1 MAFQSLYRRY
11 RPGRFSEIKGQDHVK
26 LALQNAVREG
36 NVSHAYLFSGPR
48 GTGKTTTARILAKA
62 LNCID
67 VQDGEPCGTCDSC
80 VSIDNGSSMDVIELD
95 AASNNGVD
103 AMRDLVARAAL
114 GSPGRTKLYI
124 LDEAHM
130 LSAGASNA
138 LLKTLEEP
146 PGHVVFVLATTDPQ
160 KVLPTIRSRTQHY
173 ELRLLDGPTLQSHLR
188 WVADDA
194 KLDVTDEAIA
204 LAVRRGKGSARD
216 ALSALD
222 LIVAAGGSASD
233 DTAIDEIVE
242 ALCERD
248 TGRALVAVAEASA
261 AGRAPRDLAD
271 ALLVHLRDAL
281 VATLAP
287 DAVLLPDDAKEL
299 VADQGRRLGNAATVR
314 AMDAIGESIQAMR
327 ESPEPRVALEVAL
340 VRCTRVEL
348 DTSPAALVE
357 RLEKLERG
365 ARTAPAVAAP
375 ASTAPAAAAP
385 PAAPASPGRAAPER
399 PTLGALRKRPPSSA
413 PSSAPAPAS
422 TPSPAPSAPAPV
434 AASSSPPAVAGA
446 LPSRDDLTTAWADAV
461 LPKLR
466 PTVKAKFA
474 AGRFLSVGDG
484 RAVYALPGA
493 GLLEKASDV
502 KGAVEAALAEH
513 FGHPIPLDLVV
524 DPGGAPPAED
534 ATARPPSAAAAP
546 EPEEEEPVDLDALT
560 DAPDDPRTGID
571 HLSAAF
577 PGSEIVPGPNG
588 SSSGTQEDS

>member
-11 RPGRFSEIKGQDHVK
+11 RPGRFSEIKGQEHVK
-26 LALQNAVREG
+26 LALQNAVRDD
-36 NVSHAYLFSGPR
+36 NVSHAYLLSGPR

-67 VQDGEPCGTCDSC
+67 VQDGEPCGKCDSC
-80 VSIDNGSSMDVIELD
+80 IAIDNGSSMDVIELD

-130 LSAGASNA
+130 LSPGASNA

-194 KLDVTDEAIA
+194 KLDVTDEGIA

-233 DTAIDEIVE
+233 DTAVDEIIE

-365 ARTAPAVAAP
+365 ARSAP
-375 ASTAPAAAAP
+375 ASAGSPSTE
-385 PAAPASPGRAAPER
+385 PAAPAPAVPSRPAPER
-399 PTLGALRKRPPSSA
+399 PTLGALRKKAPSTTTA
-413 PSSAPAPAS
+413 TSSAPAAKPTGAPE
-422 TPSPAPSAPAPV
+422 PSPAPH
-434 AASSSPPAVAGA
+434 AASTAA
-446 LPSRDDLTTAWADAV
+446 LPSRDDLTTAWADHV

-513 FGHPIPLDLVV
+513 FGHPVPLDLVV
-524 DPGGAPPAED
+524 DPGGAPPVDDDEP
-534 ATARPPSAAAAP
+534 ARPKSAAKEP
-546 EPEEEEPVDLDALT
+546 EPEEEPDLEGLT

-577 PGSEIVPGPNG
+577 PGSEIVEGPSG
-588 SSSGTQEDS
+588 RSSGRQEGK

>member
-11 RPGRFSEIKGQDHVK
+11 RPGRFSELKGQEHVK
-26 LALQNAVREG
+26 LALRNAVREG
-36 NVSHAYLFSGPR
+36 NVAHAYLFSGPR

-62 LNCID
+62 LNCVD
-67 VQDGEPCGTCDSC
+67 VQDGEPCGKCESC
-80 VSIDNGSSMDVIELD
+80 LSIDNGSSMDVIELD

-130 LSAGASNA
+130 LSPGASNA

-194 KLDVTDEAIA
+194 QLDVTDDAIA

-233 DTAIDEIVE
+233 DTTVDEIVE

-248 TGRALVAVAEASA
+248 TGRALVAVAEASS

-365 ARTAPAVAAP
+365 ARTAAPSPAASDASAAP
-375 ASTAPAAAAP
+375 TAAAATP
-385 PAAPASPGRAAPER
+385 SRPAPER
-399 PTLGALRKRPPSSA
+399 PTLGALRKKA
-413 PSSAPAPAS
+413 PSASAPAAAPTPPGATTDAAPA
-422 TPSPAPSAPAPV
+422 APSAT
-434 AASSSPPAVAGA
+434 SGA

-502 KGAVEAALAEH
+502 KAAVEAALAEH
-513 FGHPIPLDLVV
+513 FGHAVPLELVV
-524 DPGGAPPAED
+524 DPGGAPPVDDEPPRS
-534 ATARPPSAAAAP
+534 ARAVQEP
-546 EPEEEEPVDLDALT
+546 EPEEEPPDLDELT

-577 PGSEIVPGPNG
+577 PGSEIVPGPSG
-588 SSSGTQEDS
+588 PSSGRQDGK